1 MKIKKYIIGIII
13 VILDQLSKILIINKN
28 ITIIPSLLSFTY
40 TKNYGGAFS
49 IGKFQVVTI
58 LSIAIIIG
66 IIAFLLIK
74 KKEIKNYTPYILILS
89 GSIGNLID
97 RLARGYV
104 IDFIDINLF
113 NFPCFNIADTCI
125 VLGIAWIIVT
135 LILEGELKKFY

>member
-1 MKIKKYIIGIII
+1 MKIKKYIIIGNII
-13 VILDQLSKILIINKN
+13 VFLDQLSKVLIINKN

-66 IIAFLLIK
+66 ILVFLLIK
-74 KKEIKNYTPYILILS
+74 NNEIKNYTLYILILS

-97 RLARGYV
+97 RLFRGFV
-104 IDFIDINLF
+104 VDFININLF
-113 NFPCFNIADTCI
+113 NFPSFNIADMCI
-125 VLGIAWIIVT
+125 VFGIFY
-135 LILEGELKKFY
+135 LIYNLLKNRL

>member
-28 ITIIPSLLSFTY
+28 ITIIHSLLSFTY

-49 IGKFQVVTI
+49 IEKFQVITI

-74 KKEIKNYTPYILILS
+74 KEEIKNYTPYILILS

-104 IDFIDINLF
+104 IDFININLF
-113 NFPCFNIADTCI
+113 NFPSFNIADTCI
-125 VLGIAWIIVT
+125 VLGIVWLIVF
-135 LILEGELKKFY
+135 ILKGELKNSY

>member
-1 MKIKKYIIGIII
+1 MKIKKYIIIGIII
-13 VILDQLSKILIINKN
+13 VFLDQLSKVLIINKN

-66 IIAFLLIK
+66 ILVFLLIK
-74 KKEIKNYTPYILILS
+74 NNEIKNYTPYILILS

-97 RLARGYV
+97 RLSRGYV
-104 IDFIDINLF
+104 IDFININLF
-113 NFPCFNIADTCI
+113 NFPSFNIADMCI
-125 VLGIAWIIVT
+125 VFGIFY
-135 LILEGELKKFY
+135 LIYNLLKNRL

>member
-1 MKIKKYIIGIII
+1 MKIKKYIIEIII

-28 ITIIPSLLSFTY
+28 ITIIHSLLSFTY

-66 IIAFLLIK
+66 ILVFLLIK
-74 KKEIKNYTPYILILS
+74 NNEIKNYTPYILILS

-104 IDFIDINLF
+104 IDFININLF
-113 NFPCFNIADTCI
+113 NFPSFNIADMCI
-125 VLGIAWIIVT
+125 VFGIFY
-135 LILEGELKKFY
+135 LIYNLLKNRL

>member
-1 MKIKKYIIGIII
+1 MKIKKYIIIGNII
-13 VILDQLSKILIINKN
+13 VFLDQLSKVLIINKN

-66 IIAFLLIK
+66 ILVFLLIK
-74 KKEIKNYTPYILILS
+74 NNDIKNYTPYILILS

-97 RLARGYV
+97 RLFRGFV
-104 IDFIDINLF
+104 VDFININLF
-113 NFPCFNIADTCI
+113 NFPSFNIADMCI
-125 VLGIAWIIVT
+125 VFGIFY
-135 LILEGELKKFY
+135 LIYNLLKNRL

>member
-28 ITIIPSLLSFTY
+28 ITIIHSLLSFTY

-66 IIAFLLIK
+66 ILVFLLIK
-74 KKEIKNYTPYILILS
+74 NNEIKNYTPYILILS

-104 IDFIDINLF
+104 IDFININLF
-113 NFPCFNIADTCI
+113 NFPSFNIADMCI
-125 VLGIAWIIVT
+125 VFGIFY
-135 LILEGELKKFY
+135 LIYNLLKNRL

>member
-1 MKIKKYIIGIII
+1 MKIKKYIIIGNII
-13 VILDQLSKILIINKN
+13 VFLDQLSKVLIINKN

-66 IIAFLLIK
+66 ILVFLLIK
-74 KKEIKNYTPYILILS
+74 NNEIKNYTPYILILS

-97 RLARGYV
+97 RLFRGFV
-104 IDFIDINLF
+104 VDFININLF
-113 NFPCFNIADTCI
+113 NFPSFNIADMCI
-125 VLGIAWIIVT
+125 VFGIFY
-135 LILEGELKKFY
+135 LIYNLLKNRL